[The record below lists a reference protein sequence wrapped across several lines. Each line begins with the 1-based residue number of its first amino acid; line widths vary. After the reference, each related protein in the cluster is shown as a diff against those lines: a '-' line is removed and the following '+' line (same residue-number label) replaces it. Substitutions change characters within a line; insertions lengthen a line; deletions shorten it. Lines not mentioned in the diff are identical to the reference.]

1 MCCMIAELVI
11 TMNTVTCNE
20 LKITNQNMLFPE
32 PAAQVGRQSGVAARY
47 HGDPDARL
55 PWTHRREP
63 FDIQSS
69 NTLALKNHVG
79 GTLL

>member
-1 MCCMIAELVI
+1 MIAELVI
-11 TMNTVTCNE
+11 TMNTVTSNNSLE
-20 LKITNQNMLFPE
+20 ITNQNMLFPE
-32 PAAQVGRQSGVAARY
+32 PATQVGRQLGVAARY

-63 FDIQSS
+63 FDIQFS
-69 NTLALKNHVG
+69 NTLAPKNHVG